1 MKKIILVFCFFS
13 TYAFSQNEPES
24 YLINNI
30 DSIQNAINLDS
41 FGKLDAIQG
50 IRIWSNGQVVE
61 LYKKDENIYL
71 GCIINFIAHYNF
83 ENEYVDYIHEENKL
97 TSKQTKKLLN
107 QINFEELRYLNA
119 SNNIEDNNLKIE
131 GLYNYIIE
139 FGYKN
144 EIKRYSYWLSTNNE
158 YEVHGVLKINN
169 IHNFLIKTISKLKLI
184 EKFNKFRN
192 QLPKGIYV
200 NGKMVFYKTF

>member
-1 MKKIILVFCFFS
+1 M
-13 TYAFSQNEPES
+13 
-24 YLINNI
+24 
-30 DSIQNAINLDS
+30 DS
-41 FGKLDAIQG
+41 FGKLDTIQG

>member
-1 MKKIILVFCFFS
+1 MD
-13 TYAFSQNEPES
+13 T
-24 YLINNI
+24 
-30 DSIQNAINLDS
+30 
-41 FGKLDAIQG
+41 IQG

>member
-61 LYKKDENIYL
+61 LYKKDENKYL

>member
-13 TYAFSQNEPES
+13 TYAFSQSEVES

-50 IRIWSNGQVVE
+50 IRIWSNSQVVE

>member
-1 MKKIILVFCFFS
+1 ME
-13 TYAFSQNEPES
+13 N
-24 YLINNI
+24 
-30 DSIQNAINLDS
+30 
-41 FGKLDAIQG
+41 LDAIQG
-50 IRIWSNGQVVE
+50 IRIWSNSQVVE

-71 GCIINFIAHYNF
+71 GCIINFIAYYNF
-83 ENEYVDYIHEENKL
+83 ENEYVDYVYEESKL
-97 TSKQTKKLLN
+97 SSKQTKKLLN

-119 SNNIEDNNLKIE
+119 SNNIEDNYLKIE